1 MEDITKVQRTNF
13 SIDNLLAKADDD
25 NTNHVNDDA
34 TSGEEEEEEN
44 NDNLEDDFDHE
55 NSVVDADV
63 KVNTFGGS
71 FLETGKSK

>member
-25 NTNHVNDDA
+25 NTNHVNIDA
-34 TSGEEEEEEN
+34 ISGEEEEEEEEN
-44 NDNLEDDFDHE
+44 NDNLEDDFDQE

-63 KVNTFGGS
+63 KVNT
-71 FLETGKSK
+71 

>member
-34 TSGEEEEEEN
+34 TSGEEEEENNDNLEEEN
-44 NDNLEDDFDHE
+44 NDNLEDDFDQE

-63 KVNTFGGS
+63 KV
-71 FLETGKSK
+71 ET

>member
-34 TSGEEEEEEN
+34 TSGVEEEN
-44 NDNLEDDFDHE
+44 NDNLEDDFDQE

-63 KVNTFGGS
+63 KVNT
-71 FLETGKSK
+71 